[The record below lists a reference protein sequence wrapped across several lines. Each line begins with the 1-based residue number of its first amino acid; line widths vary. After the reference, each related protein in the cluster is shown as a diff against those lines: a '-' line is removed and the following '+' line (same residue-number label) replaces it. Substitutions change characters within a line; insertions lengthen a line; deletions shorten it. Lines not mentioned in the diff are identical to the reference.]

1 VVLNQTPFYAESGGQ
16 VGDTGSIAINGNTIG
31 VGNTKKENDLIVHT
45 VESLPEQLNG
55 TVTAIVEA
63 KRRMEIACHHSLTH
77 LLHAALRQVLGT
89 HVAQKGSLVNDAG
102 MRFDFSHFAKMSD
115 EEIASVVSIVNQKI
129 RENIPVVIKEMPKE
143 EALQLG
149 AMALF
154 GEKYGDRV
162 RVVIIDPAYSVELC
176 GGTHVMSTGELGYC
190 VITSETG
197 VAAGVRRIEAVVG
210 EAAEKVIKE
219 EKHLLVQVASLL
231 KNPRDLVKAVES
243 QLDELQALKKQL
255 ESTENKLAV
264 FLNTGLAQTAITLD
278 GIQFIG
284 QVVEVTQQDML
295 KKLCN
300 DLRSSSNN
308 AVVALAAVVAN
319 KPFVAIGISDDLVTA
334 KNLDATVL
342 IKSKVAGL
350 IKGGGGGQ
358 KTLATAGGQDA
369 SNLNLVLE
377 QIKESLS

>member
-1 VVLNQTPFYAESGGQ
+1 
-16 VGDTGSIAINGNTIG
+16 
-31 VGNTKKENDLIVHT
+31 
-45 VESLPEQLNG
+45 
-55 TVTAIVEA
+55 
-63 KRRMEIACHHSLTH
+63 
-77 LLHAALRQVLGT
+77 
-89 HVAQKGSLVNDAG
+89 
-102 MRFDFSHFAKMSD
+102 
-115 EEIASVVSIVNQKI
+115 
-129 RENIPVVIKEMPKE
+129 
-143 EALQLG
+143 
-149 AMALF
+149 
-154 GEKYGDRV
+154 
-162 RVVIIDPAYSVELC
+162 
-176 GGTHVMSTGELGYC
+176 
-190 VITSETG
+190 
-197 VAAGVRRIEAVVG
+197 
-210 EAAEKVIKE
+210 
-219 EKHLLVQVASLL
+219 VQVASLL